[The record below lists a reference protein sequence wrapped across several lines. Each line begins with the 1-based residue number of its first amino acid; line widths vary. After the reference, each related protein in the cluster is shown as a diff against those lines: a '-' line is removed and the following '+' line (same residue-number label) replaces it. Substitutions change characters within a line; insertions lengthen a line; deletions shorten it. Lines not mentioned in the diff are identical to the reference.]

1 MPPGSGLTKELYC
14 LIGRP
19 DLAAQSY
26 KSKGSTPDSNRST
39 MEVSVQKSE
48 PCALLKTGIGNVEGA
63 GAGKPGSSLEIDM

>member
-26 KSKGSTPDSNRST
+26 KSKESKGSTPDSNRST

-48 PCALLKTGIGNVEGA
+48 PCALLKTGIGNVEGT
-63 GAGKPGSSLEIDM
+63 GAGKPM